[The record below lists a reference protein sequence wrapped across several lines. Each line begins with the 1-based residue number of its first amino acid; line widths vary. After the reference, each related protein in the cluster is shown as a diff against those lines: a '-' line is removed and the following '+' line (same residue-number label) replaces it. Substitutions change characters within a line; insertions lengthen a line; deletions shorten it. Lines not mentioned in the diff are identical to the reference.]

1 MSKLLEGIRKYAM
14 TIVLVLVVIFFTA
27 MSGGKILQASNIN
40 NLIAQNAYVFVLATA
55 MLYCILTG
63 GNIDLSTGSIVCFV
77 GAVGATMMVTW
88 GWPVWASM
96 ACMILMGIL
105 IGVWQGF
112 WIAYMNIP
120 PWITTLAG
128 MLMFRGLGNVV
139 LKGLTI
145 SNFPP
150 AFVNLFNGYI
160 PDILGFINI
169 TIGETKLN
177 ILCLLVGLIICAIII
192 MMELRNRANRKK
204 KGYELETIT
213 KSIIKTALIC
223 AVVLFVMIKLAM
235 YKGIPFI
242 LVWIAA
248 IMLVYNFIASKTI
261 LGRHFYTVGGNVEAA
276 KMSGVDTRRIFF
288 IAYINMAFL
297 SAVAT
302 MITMARL
309 SSATPTAG
317 TNFEMDAISSCFVG
331 GASAYGGSGTIPG
344 MIVGATL
351 IGVINQGM
359 SILGVDTD
367 WQKIVKGMVLLVAV
381 IFEVVNKKQK
391 GGKA

>member
-1 MSKLLEGIRKYAM
+1 MGKFIEGIRKYAM
-14 TIVLVLVVIFFTA
+14 TIVLVLVVVFFA
-27 MSGGKILQASNIN
+27 IMSNGKILQASNVN

-63 GNIDLSTGSIVCFV
+63 GNIDLSPGSIVCFV
-77 GAVGATMMVTW
+77 GAVGGTMMVTW
-88 GWPVWASM
+88 GWPVWLSM
-96 ACMILMGIL
+96 LCMILMGII

-150 AFVNLFNGYI
+150 AFVNLFNGYV
-160 PDILGFINI
+160 PDVLGFI
-169 TIGETKLN
+169 TIMAGDKPLN
-177 ILCLLVGLIICAIII
+177 ILCVFMGIVVCAIII
-192 MMELRNRANRKK
+192 FTEFKNRVNRRK
-204 KGYELETIT
+204 KGYELDALP
-213 KSIIKTALIC
+213 KSIVKTVLIC
-223 AVVLFVMIKLAM
+223 AVVMFVMIKLAM

-242 LVWIAA
+242 LIWIAV
-248 IMLVYNFIASKTI
+248 IMLIYNFIASKTI

-317 TNFEMDAISSCFVG
+317 TNYEMDAISSCFVG
-331 GASAYGGSGTIPG
+331 GASAYGGSGTISG

-351 IGVINQGM
+351 IGVINLGM
-359 SILGVDTD
+359 SVLGVDSD

-381 IFEVVNKKQK
+381 IFEVLNKKQK
-391 GGKA
+391 GKS